1 MSIFSQKIKI
11 SELRELSGELFQSK
25 IKSDFSISF
34 MNKLA
39 GKTCPSAYTAVG
51 DMSIWMGNYKA
62 KENGKSDNAEFSVMK
77 YYIEQIKNILSYE
90 DYSSGAHGLSHFAYK
105 DIPISVGLKKNKIFL
120 LVHSLIVNDVY
131 NTLKTNSKE
140 RANKVLS
147 ANLYRALNYMAK
159 CLSHTE
165 VKYLGLSAIYFS
177 KDFSNDNDFQSL
189 RGETLVFVAPIDKI
203 IAFSNGEIQEN
214 DFLNLSE
221 IFLFDRDNGMGIKVK
236 L

>member
-1 MSIFSQKIKI
+1 M
-11 SELRELSGELFQSK
+11 
-25 IKSDFSISF
+25 
-34 MNKLA
+34 
-39 GKTCPSAYTAVG
+39 
-51 DMSIWMGNYKA
+51 
-62 KENGKSDNAEFSVMK
+62 
-77 YYIEQIKNILSYE
+77 
-90 DYSSGAHGLSHFAYK
+90 SHFAYK